1 MQKVYIKIRNSG
13 YLTSSFHMHLPN
25 EKQLDLEAWCDE
37 DDPTPELN
45 QIICIIEELQCFS
58 IEPKRAV
65 LEPGKIHIISPILI

>member
-1 MQKVYIKIRNSG
+1 
-13 YLTSSFHMHLPN
+13 MHLPN

-58 IEPKRAV
+58 IEPKKAV
-65 LEPGKIHIISPILI
+65 LEPGIHTFITIIIIIIIINYYINQASLVL

>member
-1 MQKVYIKIRNSG
+1 
-13 YLTSSFHMHLPN
+13 MHLPN

-58 IEPKRAV
+58 IEPKKAV
-65 LEPGKIHIISPILI
+65 LEPGIFTIITITLHHHQLHINQASLVL

>member
-1 MQKVYIKIRNSG
+1 
-13 YLTSSFHMHLPN
+13 MHLPN

-65 LEPGKIHIISPILI
+65 LEPGKQHLFFLIKHYTNLYNTILS

>member
-1 MQKVYIKIRNSG
+1 
-13 YLTSSFHMHLPN
+13 MHLPN

-58 IEPKRAV
+58 IEPKKAV
-65 LEPGKIHIISPILI
+65 LQPGIV